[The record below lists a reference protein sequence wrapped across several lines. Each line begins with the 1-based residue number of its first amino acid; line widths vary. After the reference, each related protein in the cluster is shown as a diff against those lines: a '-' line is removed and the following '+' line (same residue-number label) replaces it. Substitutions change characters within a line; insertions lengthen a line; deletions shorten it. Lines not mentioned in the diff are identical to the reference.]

1 MQEIAFRTLLYR
13 YFFFGWMF
21 RDASRGSRLERAA
34 AWRHNKAQA
43 HWLLTYMRRWVWCGL
58 LSYLLGTF
66 VELTLGSPQLSVLFY
81 VPSAMSVPVNA
92 VIAVAWLGLKALP
105 APF

>member
-1 MQEIAFRTLLYR
+1 
-13 YFFFGWMF
+13 
-21 RDASRGSRLERAA
+21 
-34 AWRHNKAQA
+34 
-43 HWLLTYMRRWVWCGL
+43 
-58 LSYLLGTF
+58 
-66 VELTLGSPQLSVLFY
+66 VELSLGSPQLSALFY